1 MRSELAEIIEEAE
14 KKRECDPSASLELFL
29 AALKLAKAQNSMKEV
44 VETLFNTGVACHN
57 LTNHSAAKIY
67 FTEALENPYV
77 DKDMFLKANILRCL
91 AVQYVC
97 TNMLQEAIDY
107 LYRSEKVSIECGYDE
122 NIHMI
127 ESTMGSVYIQ
137 LKMFDKALEHEL
149 RSLKIAEKLDSGP
162 MKSYSYLGI
171 GSCYYLLNK
180 LDEAKKYLLR
190 VFENETTEFTKA
202 NTYYYLSKLNYDREN
217 FPEAMRTAEKGYGIS
232 KANHIQDYTALC
244 LAMKGNIYLSEGN
257 YEAALRDL
265 EEAIG
270 LAETF
275 ENKRI
280 FFRLYKS
287 LIKLYDKTGDYKS
300 KADAYAK
307 LYEYHVEYLENQS
320 KLKIKQLN
328 NEHLVEKAKDEAEI
342 ERLKNVELRK
352 ALDKV
357 NRLNSELAELNSEKN
372 EFMAV
377 AVHDLKNPLQNILST
392 ARMIKRSNP
401 GTENTEFAENIIQQT
416 DRMFSLISKLLSHNA
431 VEEGKVRISKSEFKA
446 ESICRDIINDYRE
459 AAARKKVELRF
470 ENGCNGHKLFTDYEI
485 LFEIMG
491 NIVSN
496 ALKFSPQN
504 TSVLLKTFEEGG
516 NILFEVTDEGPGFND
531 EDKLR
536 LFRKFSKLSARPT
549 MGESST
555 GLGLSIV
562 KKLCKLINAEIL
574 LESKPGKGSSF
585 RVRLN

>member
-1 MRSELAEIIEEAE
+1 MRSDISEIAE
-14 KKRECDPSASLELFL
+14 KAEDLRETDPSKSLDLFL
-29 AALKLAKAQNSMKEV
+29 KALKLAKAQNRKQDVAEI
-44 VETLFNTGVACHN
+44 LFNTGVACHN
-57 LTNHSAAKIY
+57 MANHRAAKTY
-67 FTEALENPYV
+67 FAEALENPQV
-77 DKDMFLKANILRCL
+77 NNDLFLKANILRCL

-107 LYRSEKVSIECGYDE
+107 LYQSEKVSIECGYDE

-149 RSLKIAEKLDSGP
+149 KSLEIAEKLESGS

-171 GSCYYLLNK
+171 GSCYYLLNR
-180 LDEAKKYLLR
+180 LDEAEIFLLK

-202 NTYYYLSKLNYDREN
+202 NTYYYLSKLHFDRGNYIESMKAAEN
-217 FPEAMRTAEKGYGIS
+217 GYDIS
-232 KANHIQDYTALC
+232 VSNHIQDYTALC
-244 LAMKGNIYLSEGN
+244 QAMKGNIFIAEGKN
-257 YEAALRDL
+257 DAALNEL
-265 EEAIG
+265 EEAIK

-280 FFRLYKS
+280 FFKLYKS
-287 LIKLYDKTGDYKS
+287 LIKLYDKSGDYKS

-328 NEHLVEKAKDEAEI
+328 SEHLVEKAKDEAEI

-352 ALDKV
+352 ALEKV

-392 ARMIKRSNP
+392 ARMIRRSNP
-401 GTENTEFAENIIQQT
+401 GPENTEFAENIIQQT
-416 DRMFSLISKLLSHNA
+416 DRMFTLISKLLSHNA
-431 VEEGKVRISKSEFKA
+431 VEEGKIRISRSEFKA
-446 ESICRDIINDYRE
+446 ESICRDILNDYRE

-470 ENGCNGHKLFTDYEI
+470 ENGCNGHKLFTDYDI

-496 ALKFSPQN
+496 ALKFSPSN
-504 TSVLLKTFEEGG
+504 TSVLLKTFEDGG
-516 NILFEVTDEGPGFND
+516 NILFEVTDEGPGFSE
-531 EDKLR
+531 EDKSR

-562 KKLCKLINAEIL
+562 KKLCKLIDAEIL
-574 LESKPGKGSSF
+574 LESNPGKGSSF
-585 RVRLN
+585 RVKVS

>member
-1 MRSELAEIIEEAE
+1 MKSDFAEITENAE
-14 KKRECDPSASLELFL
+14 NLGENDPSKSLQLL
-29 AALKLAKAQNSMKEV
+29 LDSLKLAKEQNNQLEV
-44 VETLFNTGVACHN
+44 IEILFDAGVTSHN
-57 LTNHSAAKIY
+57 LSNHRAAKEY
-67 FTEALENPYV
+67 FAEALENPEI
-77 DKDMFLKANILRCL
+77 DKDRFLKANILRCMG
-91 AVQYVC
+91 VQYVC

-107 LYRSEKVSIECGYDE
+107 LYQSEKVSIECGYDE

-149 RSLKIAEKLDSGP
+149 KSLKIADKLNSGS
-162 MKSYSYLGI
+162 MRSYSFLGL
-171 GSCYYLLNK
+171 GSCYYLLNR
-180 LDEAKKYLLR
+180 LEEAEEFLNR

-202 NTYYYLSKLNYDREN
+202 NTYYYLSKLHYDRGN
-217 FPEAMRTAEKGYGIS
+217 FPEAMRSAEKGFEIA

-257 YEAALRDL
+257 YGSALKNLEA
-265 EEAIG
+265 AIG

-280 FFRLYKS
+280 FFKLYRS
-287 LIKLYDKTGDYKS
+287 LIRLYDKTGDYKS
-300 KADAYAK
+300 KAEAYSK
-307 LYEYHVEYLENQS
+307 LYEFHVEYLENQS

-328 NEHLVEKAKDEAEI
+328 SEHLIEKAKDEAEI

-357 NRLNSELAELNSEKN
+357 NRLNGELAELNSEKN

-392 ARMIKRSNP
+392 ARMIKRSSP
-401 GTENTEFAENIIQQT
+401 GPENTEFAENIIQQT
-416 DRMFSLISKLLSHNA
+416 DRMFNLISKLLSHNA
-431 VEEGKVRISKSEFKA
+431 VEEGKIRISKSEFKA
-446 ESICRDIINDYRE
+446 DSICRDLINDYRE
-459 AAARKKVELRF
+459 AAARKKVDLKF
-470 ENGCNGHKLFTDYEI
+470 ENGCNGHKLFTDYDI

-496 ALKFSPQN
+496 AVKFSPQN
-504 TSVLLKTFEEGG
+504 TSVLLRTFTEGG
-516 NILFEVTDEGPGFND
+516 NILFEVTDEGPGFN
-531 EDKLR
+531 EDDKSR

-562 KKLCKLINAEIL
+562 KKLCKLIDADIK

-585 RVRLN
+585 LVKVS

>member
-1 MRSELAEIIEEAE
+1 MKSELAEIAE
-14 KKRECDPSASLELFL
+14 KAENLREIDPSVSLQLFL
-29 AALKLAKAQNSMKEV
+29 DSLKLAKEQNNQLEV
-44 VETLFNTGVACHN
+44 IEILFNAGVASHN
-57 LTNHSAAKIY
+57 LSNHRAAKEY
-67 FTEALENPYV
+67 FTEALGNPEIN
-77 DKDMFLKANILRCL
+77 KDMFLKANILRCL
-91 AVQYVC
+91 GVQFVC

-107 LYRSEKVSIECGYDE
+107 LYQSEKVSLECGYDE

-149 RSLKIAEKLDSGP
+149 KSLKIAEKLESGS

-180 LDEAKKYLLR
+180 LDDAEKFLLM
-190 VFENETTEFTKA
+190 VFGNETSEFTKA
-202 NTYYYLSKLNYDREN
+202 NTYYYLSKLNFDRGN
-217 FPEAMRTAEKGYGIS
+217 FPEAMRSAENGFEIA

-257 YEAALRDL
+257 YGAALKDLEAA
-265 EEAIG
+265 IS

-280 FFRLYKS
+280 FFKLYKS
-287 LIKLYDKTGDYKS
+287 LIKLYDKTGDYRN
-300 KADAYAK
+300 KAEAYSK

-328 NEHLVEKAKDEAEI
+328 SEHQVEKAKDEAEI

-357 NRLNSELAELNSEKN
+357 NRLNGELAELNSEKN

-416 DRMFSLISKLLSHNA
+416 DRMFNLISKLLSHNA
-431 VEEGKVRISKSEFKA
+431 VEEGKIRISKSEFKA
-446 ESICRDIINDYRE
+446 DSICRDLINDYRE
-459 AAARKKVELRF
+459 AAARKQVDLKF
-470 ENGCNGHKLFTDYEI
+470 ENGCNGHKLFTDYDI

-496 ALKFSPQN
+496 AVKFSPQN
-504 TSVLLKTFEEGG
+504 TRVLLRTFTEGG
-516 NILFEVTDEGPGFND
+516 NILFEVTDEGPGFNE

-562 KKLCKLINAEIL
+562 KKLCRLIDADIV

-585 RVRLN
+585 RVKVG

>member
-1 MRSELAEIIEEAE
+1 MRSDISEIAE
-14 KKRECDPSASLELFL
+14 KAEDLREIDPSKSLDLFMES
-29 AALKLAKAQNSMKEV
+29 LKLAKEQNKQLQVIEI
-44 VETLFNTGVACHN
+44 LFNSGVACHN
-57 LTNHSAAKIY
+57 LSNHKAAKEY
-67 FTEALENPYV
+67 FAEALTNPEI
-77 DKDMFLKANILRCL
+77 DTDRFLKANILRCMG
-91 AVQYVC
+91 VQYVC

-107 LYRSEKVSIECGYDE
+107 LYQSEKVSIECGYDE

-149 RSLKIAEKLDSGP
+149 KSLEIAEKLDSGS

-171 GSCYYLLNK
+171 GSCYYLLNR
-180 LDEAKKYLLR
+180 LDEAEKFLLK

-202 NTYYYLSKLNYDREN
+202 NTYYYLSKLNYDRGK
-217 FPEAMRTAEKGYGIS
+217 FREAMRTAELGYNIS
-232 KANHIQDYTALC
+232 IANHIQDYTALC
-244 LAMKGNIYLSEGN
+244 LAMKGNIFLAEGN
-257 YEAALRDL
+257 YESALRDL
-265 EEAIG
+265 EEAIR

-300 KADAYAK
+300 KSDAYAK

-328 NEHLVEKAKDEAEI
+328 SEHLVEKAKDEAEI

-352 ALDKV
+352 ALEKV
-357 NRLNSELAELNSEKN
+357 NRLNGELAELNSEKN

-392 ARMIKRSNP
+392 ARMIKRSSP
-401 GTENTEFAENIIQQT
+401 GAENTEFAENIIQQT
-416 DRMFSLISKLLSHNA
+416 DRMFTLISKLLSHNA
-431 VEEGKVRISKSEFKA
+431 VEEGKIRISRTEFKA
-446 ESICRDIINDYRE
+446 ESICRDILNDYRE
-459 AAARKKVELRF
+459 AASRKKMELRF
-470 ENGCNGHKLFTDYEI
+470 ENGCNGHKLFTDYDI
-485 LFEIMG
+485 LYEIMG

-496 ALKFSPQN
+496 ALKFSPGN
-504 TSVLLKTFEEGG
+504 TRVLLKTLEDGG
-516 NILFEVTDEGPGFND
+516 NILFEVTDEGPGFS
-531 EDKLR
+531 EDDKSR
-536 LFRKFSKLSARPT
+536 LFRKFSKLSAKPT

-562 KKLCKLINAEIL
+562 KKLCKLIDAEIL
-574 LESKPGKGSSF
+574 LESRPGKGSSF
-585 RVRLN
+585 RIKVS

>member
-1 MRSELAEIIEEAE
+1 MKPNLAEITNKAEEM
-14 KKRECDPSASLELFL
+14 RESNPSGSLELYQE
-29 AALKLAKAQNSMKEV
+29 ALKLAKSSKKDREV
-44 VETLFNTGVACHN
+44 VEILFNTGVVYHN
-57 LTNHSAAKIY
+57 LANHSAAKTH
-67 FTEALENPYV
+67 FFEALENPYINQ
-77 DKDMFLKANILRCL
+77 DMFLKANILRCM

-107 LYRSEKVSIECGYDE
+107 LYSSERVSVECGYDE

-149 RSLKIAEKLDSGP
+149 RSLEIAEKLDSGS
-162 MKSYSYLGI
+162 MRSYSYLGI
-171 GSCYYLLNK
+171 GSCYYLLNN
-180 LDEAKKYLLR
+180 LDDAEKFLLR

-202 NTYYYLSKLNYDREN
+202 NTYYYLSKLNYDKRN
-217 FPEAMRTAEKGYGIS
+217 FREAMRTAEKGYDIAI
-232 KANHIQDYTALC
+232 ANHIQDYTALC
-244 LAMKGNIYLSEGN
+244 LAMKGNIYLAEGN
-257 YEAALRDL
+257 HEAALRDL

-280 FFRLYKS
+280 FFRLYRS

-300 KADAYAK
+300 KAEAYSK

-328 NEHLVEKAKDEAEI
+328 SEHLVEKAKDEAEI

-352 ALDKV
+352 ALEKV
-357 NRLNSELAELNSEKN
+357 NRLNGELAELNSEKN

-401 GTENTEFAENIIQQT
+401 GKENTEFAENIIQQT

-431 VEEGKVRISKSEFKA
+431 VEEGKIRISRSEFKA
-446 ESICRDIINDYRE
+446 ESICRDIMNDYRE

-470 ENGCNGHKLFTDYEI
+470 ENGCNGHKLFTDYDI

-496 ALKFSPQN
+496 AVKFSPQN
-504 TSVLLKTFEEGG
+504 TKVLLKTFQDAG
-516 NILFEVTDEGPGFND
+516 NVLFEVTDEGPGFND
-531 EDKLR
+531 EDKSR
-536 LFRKFSKLSARPT
+536 LFRKFSKLSAKPT

-562 KKLCKLINAEIL
+562 KKLCKLIDAEIL
-574 LESKPGKGSSF
+574 LESSPGKGSSF
-585 RVRLN
+585 RVKVG